1 MQTQL
6 RRLIG
11 KTVRIIVPVLLFLLL
26 AAVSALSLGPAALE
40 KYIACRMQDAGLEN
54 PQISVVSLGPGGL
67 DLRDV
72 SADNPDFQIDFVHF
86 SYTVKSL
93 MQGRVTEVLIS
104 GLRYH
109 ADIDSRVPAAAAPSA
124 SPDTHRFSGAMLKD
138 QISALVFF
146 DQIHIRNSVLEIG
159 FSNACHTVLFD
170 AALAAQDANNLH
182 FSANPLVY
190 GIPVHIQGRMDL
202 RALETSGQ
210 IGVFAPQNP
219 ASQDV
224 PGDWQKTAK
233 TADPDL
239 ERGISGNWS
248 VHLGEKQQGRFEVSA
263 AARGLDFS
271 GLGMEAG
278 LDRAFF
284 SARAFFD
291 NEWTFHD
298 AKAELGLNGLFY
310 KDFQIDSLKCVLTEK
325 GSDLALAAEMGRP
338 FAASLKINGT
348 QSRFS
353 EILETGKW
361 QADLNWRFKGQI
373 TSAELVAMLPMD
385 VRVNPAAGLDA
396 AGRLVFG
403 FSSAWTDKK
412 KSGQNSWFVDLKTEE
427 FTFTPLN
434 IHVPKS
440 LLTVRGLELPGPVS
454 VKGGPNGWKT
464 RIYAKVNHVRK
475 AAPGIDIRDATL
487 DLSVVVND
495 ETAEPGSFAVSSIQ
509 YDGIALPAVTGTVLI
524 RAQSRDRLLRPV
536 LQPELTVS
544 VENGEIDWPQS
555 GLKAAGISGRVQIRD
570 LFPLTTPGNQR
581 IDIKRLQAGELRLE
595 DGFVIFRIE
604 PDSLF
609 LEKTRWHLPD
619 GGVLTAHSSRLDFD
633 PMVADLDVF
642 FQDVDLVGLAA
653 RLTEEKI
660 IGSGRVHGRVP
671 IQWQPERIRIGKG
684 FLYSVP
690 GTGRFGI
697 KDEKWRNALM
707 LYVRD
712 ALAGHRYL
720 SLLSKRLEKALG
732 NFEYHFLTIN
742 LEPGNQDAAAR
753 IELRGKGVE
762 GESPQEVGSLVINV
776 NAIEEILNRVLGF
789 YSTKDRSIADALDM
803 LFEDSRK
810 SDQGSGKRQNR

>member
-26 AAVSALSLGPAALE
+26 AAVSALTLGPAALE
-40 KYIACRMQDAGLEN
+40 KYITYRMQDAGLEN
-54 PQISVVSLGPGGL
+54 PQISVVSLGPWGL

-72 SADNPDFQIDFVHF
+72 SADNPDFQIGFVHF

-109 ADIDSRVPAAAAPSA
+109 ADMDRRVPAPAASSA
-124 SPDTHRFSGAMLKD
+124 SPDSHRFSGAILKD

-170 AALAAQDANNLH
+170 AALSAKNPNNLH
-182 FSANPLVY
+182 FFVNPMVY

-202 RALETSGQ
+202 RALETSGR
-210 IGVFAPQNP
+210 IGVFARQDP
-219 ASQDV
+219 ASQHMAADF
-224 PGDWQKTAK
+224 QKPDK
-233 TADPDL
+233 RADSNL
-239 ERGISGNWS
+239 ESGIAGNWS
-248 VHLGEKQQGRFEVSA
+248 VDLGGKQKGWFEVSA
-263 AARGLDFS
+263 AARSLDFS

-291 NEWTFHD
+291 NEWTLHD
-298 AKAELGLNGLFY
+298 AKAEFGLIGLFY
-310 KDFQIDSLKCVLTEK
+310 KDFQIDSVKCVLTEK
-325 GSDLALAAEMGRP
+325 SRDLVLDAALGRP
-338 FAASLKINGT
+338 FAASLRINGT
-348 QSRFS
+348 RSRFS
-353 EILETGKW
+353 EILETGRW
-361 QADLNWRFKGQI
+361 QADLNWHLTGQV
-373 TSAELVAMLPMD
+373 TSAQLAALLPVD
-385 VRVNPAAGLDA
+385 IRINPAAGLDA
-396 AGRLVFG
+396 AGRLAAG
-403 FSSAWTDKK
+403 FSSAGTDKK
-412 KSGQNSWFVDLKTEE
+412 NPGQNSWSVDLQTEK
-427 FTFTPLN
+427 FAFTPVN
-434 IHVPKS
+434 IHVPES
-440 LLTVRGLELPGPVS
+440 LLNIRGLELHGPVS
-454 VKGGPNGWKT
+454 VKGGPSGWKT
-464 RIYAKVNHVRK
+464 RIRSKINQVRM
-475 AAPGIDIRDATL
+475 ASPGIDIRDATL
-487 DLSVVVND
+487 DLPVVVND
-495 ETAEPGSFAVSSIQ
+495 KIAEPGNFAVSSIQ
-509 YDGIALPAVTGTVLI
+509 YDGIALPAVTGTALV
-524 RAQSRDRLLRPV
+524 RVQTRDRLLRPA

-544 VENGEIDWPQS
+544 VENGDIDWPQS

-581 IDIKRLQAGELRLE
+581 IDIKRLQAGELALE

-604 PDSLF
+604 PESLF

-619 GGVLTAHSSRLDFD
+619 RGVLTAHSSRLNFD
-633 PMVADLDVF
+633 PLAADLDVF

-660 IGSGRVHGRVP
+660 IGSGRVYGRVP
-671 IQWQPERIRIGKG
+671 VQWQPERIRIGRG

-732 NFEYHFLTIN
+732 DFEYHFLSIN

-789 YSTKDRSIADALDM
+789 YSTKDRSIAEALDV

-810 SDQGSGKRQNR
+810 SDQGSGK

>member
-26 AAVSALSLGPAALE
+26 AAVGVLTLGPAALE
-40 KYIACRMQDAGLEN
+40 KYITYRMQDAGLEN
-54 PQISVVSLGPGGL
+54 PKISVVSLGLGGL

-109 ADIDSRVPAAAAPSA
+109 VDMDRRVPAAAAPSS
-124 SPDTHRFSGAMLKD
+124 SPDTHRFSDVMSKD

-146 DQIHIRNSVLEIG
+146 DQIHIRNSVLKIC
-159 FSNACHTVLFD
+159 SSDTCHTVLFD
-170 AALAAQDANNLH
+170 AALAAQSPNNLH
-182 FSANPLVY
+182 FSVNPMIY
-190 GIPVHIQGRMDL
+190 GIPVHIRGRMDL
-202 RALETSGQ
+202 RALETSGE
-210 IGVFAPQNP
+210 IRVFADQDP
-219 ASQDV
+219 ASQHV
-224 PGDWQKTAK
+224 PVDWQKQDK
-233 TADPDL
+233 TADPDF
-239 ERGISGNWS
+239 EPGIAGNWS
-248 VHLGEKQQGRFEVSA
+248 VHLGEKQQGRFQISA
-263 AARGLDFS
+263 AARSLDLS

-284 SARAFFD
+284 SVRAVFD
-291 NEWTFHD
+291 DKWTLHD
-298 AKAELGLNGLFY
+298 TQAELCLNGLFY
-310 KDFQIDSLKCVLTEK
+310 KDFQIDSLECVLTEK
-325 GSDLALAAEMGRP
+325 GGKLALAADMGRP
-338 FAASLKINGT
+338 FAASLRINGT
-348 QSRFS
+348 RSRFS

-361 QADLNWRFKGQI
+361 QADLNWHLTGQI
-373 TSAELVAMLPMD
+373 TSAELTAMLPVD
-385 VRVNPAAGLDA
+385 VRVSPAAGLDA
-396 AGRLVFG
+396 AGRLAAG
-403 FSSAWTDKK
+403 FSSARINKK
-412 KSGQNSWFVDLKTEE
+412 KSGQNSWFVDLQTEKFA
-427 FTFTPLN
+427 FTSLN

-440 LLTVRGLELPGPVS
+440 LLTVRGLDLPGPVF

-464 RIYAKVNHVRK
+464 RIYAKVNQVRM
-475 AAPGIDIRDATL
+475 ASPEIDIRDTTL
-487 DLSVVVND
+487 DLPVIVND
-495 ETAEPGSFAVSSIQ
+495 EIAEPGSFAISLIQ
-509 YDGIALPAVTGTVLI
+509 YDDIALPAVTGTALV
-524 RAQSRDRLLRPV
+524 RVQTRDRLLRPV
-536 LQPELTVS
+536 LQPQLTFS
-544 VENGEIDWPQS
+544 VENGDIDWPGA
-555 GLKAAGISGRVQIRD
+555 GLKASGINGRVEIRD

-581 IDIKRLQAGELRLE
+581 IDIKRLQAGELGLE

-604 PDSLF
+604 PESLF

-633 PMVADLDVF
+633 PLAADFDVF
-642 FQDVDLVGLAA
+642 FQDVDLIGLVA
-653 RLTEEKI
+653 RLTKEKI
-660 IGSGRVHGRVP
+660 VGSGRVHGRVP
-671 IQWQPERIRIGKG
+671 VQWRPERIRIGRG

-697 KDEKWRNALM
+697 KDEKWLNALM

-712 ALAGHRYL
+712 ALAGHEYL

-732 NFEYHFLTIN
+732 DFEYHFLSIN

-789 YSTKDRSIADALDM
+789 YRTKDRSIAEALDA
-803 LFEDSRK
+803 LFEDSREIP
-810 SDQGSGKRQNR
+810 QGSGE

>member
-11 KTVRIIVPVLLFLLL
+11 KTVRIIVPVLLFLFL
-26 AAVSALSLGPAALE
+26 AAVGALTLGPAALE
-40 KYIACRMQDAGLEN
+40 KYIAYRMQDAGLEN
-54 PQISVVSLGPGGL
+54 PQISVVSIGPGGL

-93 MQGRVTEVLIS
+93 MQGRITEVLIT

-109 ADIDSRVPAAAAPSA
+109 ADMDRRMPAAAASSA
-124 SPDTHRFSGAMLKD
+124 SPDSHRFSDAMLRD
-138 QISALVFF
+138 QISTLVFF
-146 DQIHIRNSVLEIG
+146 DQIHIRNSVLKIG
-159 FSNACHTVLFD
+159 FSNTCHTVLFD
-170 AALAAQDANNLH
+170 AALAAQNIDNLH
-182 FSANPLVY
+182 FTLNPLVY

-202 RALETSGQ
+202 KALKTSGQ
-210 IGVFAPQNP
+210 IRVFAHQDP
-219 ASQDV
+219 ASQSV
-224 PGDWQKTAK
+224 PADWQKTDK
-233 TADPDL
+233 IADPDL
-239 ERGISGNWS
+239 APGILGNWS
-248 VHLGEKQQGRFEVSA
+248 VDLGEKQQGRFELSA
-263 AARGLDFS
+263 DARGLDFS

-284 SARAFFD
+284 SARAVFD
-291 NEWTFHD
+291 DAWTLHD

-310 KDFQIDSLKCVLTEK
+310 KDFQIDSLECVLTEK
-325 GSDLALAAEMGRP
+325 GSDLALAADMDRP
-338 FAASLKINGT
+338 FAASLRINGT
-348 QSRFS
+348 RSRFS
-353 EILETGKW
+353 EIPETGKW
-361 QADLNWRFKGQI
+361 QADFNWHLTGQI
-373 TSAELVAMLPMD
+373 SSAQLAAMLPVD
-385 VRVNPAAGLDA
+385 IRINPAAGLDA
-396 AGRLVFG
+396 AGRLAAG
-403 FSSAWTDKK
+403 FSTARTNKK
-412 KSGQNSWFVDLKTEE
+412 NPGQNSWSVDLQTEK
-427 FTFTPLN
+427 FAFTPLN

-440 LLTVRGLELPGPVS
+440 LLTVKGLDLSGPVS

-464 RIYAKVNHVRK
+464 RICANVNQVRM
-475 AAPGIDIRDATL
+475 ASPGIDIRDAAL
-487 DLSVVVND
+487 DLPVVVND
-495 ETAEPGSFAVSSIQ
+495 EAAEPGSFAISLIQ
-509 YDGIALPAVTGTVLI
+509 YDDISLPAVTGTALV
-524 RAQSRDRLLRPV
+524 RAQTRDRLFRPV
-536 LQPELTVS
+536 LQPELTLS
-544 VENGEIDWPQS
+544 VENGDIDWPQS
-555 GLKAAGISGRVQIRD
+555 GLKAAGINGHVEIRD

-581 IDIKRLQAGELRLE
+581 IDIKRLQAGDLRLE

-604 PDSLF
+604 PESLF

-619 GGVLTAHSSRLDFD
+619 HGVLTAHSSRLDFD
-633 PMVADLDVF
+633 PLAADLDVF
-642 FQDVDLVGLAA
+642 FQDVDLIGLAA

-671 IQWQPERIRIGKG
+671 IQWRPERIRIGRG

-712 ALAGHRYL
+712 ALAGHEYL

-732 NFEYHFLTIN
+732 NFEYHFLSIN

-789 YSTKDRSIADALDM
+789 YSTKDRSIAEALDM

-810 SDQGSGKRQNR
+810 SDQDSGK